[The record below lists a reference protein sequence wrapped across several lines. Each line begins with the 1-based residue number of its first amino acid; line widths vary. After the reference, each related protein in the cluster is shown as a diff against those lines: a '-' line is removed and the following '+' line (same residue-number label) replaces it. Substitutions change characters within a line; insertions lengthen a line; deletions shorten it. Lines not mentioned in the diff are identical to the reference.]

1 MPSVQTSKAH
11 LKDQFSFDIL
21 PQEILTKDSVTITV
35 DGVVYYKI
43 TNANEMGLFYLI
55 GFNVFLCQCK
65 IKYIHT
71 KSILYTIYS
80 I

>member
-1 MPSVQTSKAH
+1 MSLIQTFKAQ

-55 GFNVFLCQCK
+55 GFKIFLCQCK
-65 IKYIHT
+65 MKYIYT
-71 KSILYTIYS
+71 KSILLTIY
-80 I
+80 